1 MNEDEKK
8 NLQQTEQEEEKPIY
22 TYDDRYYSGLIDE

>member
-1 MNEDEKK
+1 MNEDENKK
-8 NLQQTEQEEEKPIY
+8 QQPEQEEEKPIY

>member
-1 MNEDEKK
+1 MN
-8 NLQQTEQEEEKPIY
+8 EEEKKEQEQAEDSPY